1 MPTANAEGA
10 TTGVGKHGK
19 GPDEAAS
26 LGTFGFGARP
36 PSAGSPSACPAVA
49 KTRRARPFVGA
60 VGMPRKVAKNRV
72 CRTRGSWA
80 RSAICRRRR
89 PSRPRRR
96 AIYQRRARAGARRC
110 RRGKSS
116 ASRASPRGR
125 RRAAAART
133 DAARARGRLSFRGMP
148 TVNADG
154 LRRIPRGSVG
164 DSSTKCV
171 VRSVGVRRRHAPRY
185 FCKKYPRST
194 NGVARAAR

>member
-1 MPTANAEGA
+1 MPRDSA
-10 TTGVGKHGK
+10 TRGRST
-19 GPDEAAS
+19 DRS
-26 LGTFGFGARP
+26 LGACRRRTPRGYDGSGEALERSRRGRIFRYLRIRCHAAAGGF
-36 PSAGSPSACPAVA
+36 
-49 KTRRARPFVGA
+49 A
-60 VGMPRKVAKNRV
+60 VGLP
-72 CRTRGSWA
+72 RGSKDKA

-96 AIYQRRARAGARRC
+96 AICQRRARAGARRC

-125 RRAAAART
+125 RWAAAART
-133 DAARARGRLSFRGMP
+133 GAARARGRLSFRGMP